1 MLTAVKIQQLEF
13 ESENWKNALKFMTEE
28 NVRLKA
34 RLAELLQ
41 HKLSQELLD
50 ETEDLQN
57 EFIHQDDV
65 ISVLRNAIAGFDSMI
80 KNQSFD
86 GSNLDTILVDHKSL
100 SSRIEA
106 VRAKFDHLI
115 DRFNRFILHHF

>member
-13 ESENWKNALKFMTEE
+13 ESENWKNTLKFMTEK

-41 HKLSQELLD
+41 HKISQELLD

-65 ISVLRNAIAGFDSMI
+65 VSVLRNAIAGFESMI
-80 KNQSFD
+80 KKQSFD
-86 GSNLDTILVDHKSL
+86 ASNLDTILVERDSI

-106 VRAKFDHLI
+106 ARAKSDHLI
-115 DRFNRFILHHF
+115 DRFNRFALHHF